1 MRKVSALICMAASLV
16 HAYHN
21 PVFTALLKSDDDPVM
36 PILIPNLIQNL
47 IPASLPLRRI
57 AMDCDGL

>member
-1 MRKVSALICMAASLV
+1 MHVCE
-16 HAYHN
+16 
-21 PVFTALLKSDDDPVM
+21 FKSDANPVM
-36 PILIPNLIQNL
+36 PILIPNLILNL